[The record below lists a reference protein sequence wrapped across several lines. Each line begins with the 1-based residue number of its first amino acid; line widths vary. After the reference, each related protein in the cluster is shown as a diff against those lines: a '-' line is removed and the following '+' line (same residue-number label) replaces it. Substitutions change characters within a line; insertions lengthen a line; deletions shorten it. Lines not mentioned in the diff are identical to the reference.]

1 MIGRK
6 RKRFTPFGRL
16 DASVSL
22 YPKEPII
29 MPKKIVRKDEQIR
42 LIMECRQSGLSIVK
56 AWQKAVK
63 ISNFQSLRI

>member
-29 MPKKIVRKDEQIR
+29 MPKRIVRKDEQIQ
-42 LIMECRQSGLSIVK
+42 LIMANGTFR
-56 AWQKAVK
+56 W
-63 ISNFQSLRI
+63 